1 VAEPGRKPSTK
12 FDRILVVD
20 PNMATAK
27 LLANLLRSIWP
38 SVQVYGAKDA
48 ERAMMLAPEVQP
60 QLVFVE
66 AAAPG
71 LDGMAFTR
79 AYRRCDYDCREAPI
93 IMVFSEVTA
102 PQLLS
107 ARDVGVHE
115 FLRRPITM
123 GDLQKRLEAVSG
135 PPRDWI
141 EAVGYVG
148 PDRRRFNSADYKGPR
163 KRTSDGSEKV
173 QKINQALR
181 IVMAATA
188 QMDDDPVQAARALST
203 QARVLIE
210 LSAGHE
216 PYKRLG
222 AAATYLKTYLQ
233 TADQRGA
240 PLVKTQVETYT
251 ANVLLVAPEEVRPK
265 AA

>member
-1 VAEPGRKPSTK
+1 VADPGRKPASK

-20 PNMATAK
+20 PNLASAK

-38 SVQVYGAKDA
+38 STQVYGAKDA
-48 ERAMMLAPEVQP
+48 ERAMLLAAEVQP

-79 AYRRCDYDCREAPI
+79 AYRRGDYDCREAPI
-93 IMVFSEVTA
+93 IMVFAEVTA
-102 PQLLS
+102 AQILS

-115 FLRRPITM
+115 FLRRPITL

-135 PPRDWI
+135 RPRDWI

-163 KRTSDGSEKV
+163 KRSSDGSAKV

-181 IVMAATA
+181 IVVAATA

-210 LSAGHE
+210 LSAGQDH
-216 PYKRLG
+216 YKRMG
-222 AAATYLKTYLQ
+222 VAATYLQTYLQ
-233 TADQRGA
+233 TAAQQGA
-240 PLVKTQVETYT
+240 RLVRAQVESYT
-251 ANVLLVAPEEVRPK
+251 GNVLLVAPEDVRPK